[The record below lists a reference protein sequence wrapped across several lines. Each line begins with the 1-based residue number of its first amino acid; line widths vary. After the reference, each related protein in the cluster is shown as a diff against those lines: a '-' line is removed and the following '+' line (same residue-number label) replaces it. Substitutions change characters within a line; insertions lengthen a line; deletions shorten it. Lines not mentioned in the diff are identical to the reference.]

1 MGADVQEAD
10 ASNQQEEVPMS
21 RFRLDD
27 VSSLENAPTSAA
39 TLRAKVGEMILN
51 STAVRA
57 HVEVANPQT
66 GEYRIVL
73 QGTLD
78 KEEHRFE

>member
-1 MGADVQEAD
+1 MT
-10 ASNQQEEVPMS
+10 

-27 VSSLENAPTSAA
+27 FSLLETAPTSAA
-39 TLRAKVGEMILN
+39 ALHAKLGEMLIS
-51 STAVRA
+51 STSARVRIES
-57 HVEVANPQT
+57 VNPQT

-78 KEEHRFE
+78 TEKTPFDKT

>member
-1 MGADVQEAD
+1 MT
-10 ASNQQEEVPMS
+10 

-27 VSSLENAPTSAA
+27 FPLLEAAPTSAA
-39 TLRAKVGEMILN
+39 SLRAKLGEMLIS
-51 STAVRA
+51 STSARVRIEAV
-57 HVEVANPQT
+57 NPQT

-78 KEEHRFE
+78 TEKTPFDVT

>member
-1 MGADVQEAD
+1 MI
-10 ASNQQEEVPMS
+10 

-27 VSSLENAPTSAA
+27 FPLLETAPTSAA
-39 TLRAKVGEMILN
+39 ALRTKLGEMLIS
-51 STAVRA
+51 STSARVRI
-57 HVEVANPQT
+57 ESMNPQT

-78 KEEHRFE
+78 TEKTPFDRT

>member
-1 MGADVQEAD
+1 M
-10 ASNQQEEVPMS
+10 P

-27 VSSLENAPTSAA
+27 VNGLENAPTSAE
-39 TLRAKVGEMILN
+39 TLRSKIGEMILS

-57 HVEVANPQT
+57 HVEVVNPQT
-66 GEYRIVL
+66 GEYRVVL

>member
-1 MGADVQEAD
+1 
-10 ASNQQEEVPMS
+10 MS

-27 VSSLENAPTSAA
+27 FPLLETAPTSAA
-39 TLRAKVGEMILN
+39 TLRAKLGEMLVS
-51 STAVRA
+51 STSARVRIET
-57 HVEVANPQT
+57 VNPQT

-78 KEEHRFE
+78 LEEMPFDSI

>member
-1 MGADVQEAD
+1 MT
-10 ASNQQEEVPMS
+10 

-27 VSSLENAPTSAA
+27 FPLLETAPTSAA
-39 TLRAKVGEMILN
+39 SLRAKIGEMLI
-51 STAVRA
+51 SSSSARVRIDS
-57 HVEVANPQT
+57 VNPQT

-78 KEEHRFE
+78 TEATPFDKT

>member
-1 MGADVQEAD
+1 MT
-10 ASNQQEEVPMS
+10 

-27 VSSLENAPTSAA
+27 FTLLETAPTSAA
-39 TLRAKVGEMILN
+39 ALRAKLGEMLIS
-51 STAVRA
+51 STSARVRIES
-57 HVEVANPQT
+57 VNPQT

-78 KEEHRFE
+78 TEKTPFDKT

>member
-1 MGADVQEAD
+1 
-10 ASNQQEEVPMS
+10 MS

-27 VSSLENAPTSAA
+27 FPLLETAPTSAA
-39 TLRAKVGEMILN
+39 ALRTKLGEMLIS
-51 STAVRA
+51 STSARVRIEAV
-57 HVEVANPQT
+57 NPQT

-78 KEEHRFE
+78 TEKTPFDVT

>member
-1 MGADVQEAD
+1 MT
-10 ASNQQEEVPMS
+10 

-27 VSSLENAPTSAA
+27 FSLLETAPTSAA
-39 TLRAKVGEMILN
+39 GLRAKLGEMLIS
-51 STAVRA
+51 STSARVRIES
-57 HVEVANPQT
+57 VNPQT

-78 KEEHRFE
+78 TEKTPFDKT